1 MEPKTRPS
9 LKGVQ
14 EARESPAEAET
25 WAQGPVGT
33 KKLLWLLLMGGS
45 CPNKAPKA
53 CISKTLPGLTH
64 FLSVFHSPECDHLCS
79 LSPCGE
85 GKQQYSWEGN
95 SHKERGVF
103 TLHGLPTV
111 TQAKGRAGVKSKVPD
126 MQSHS
131 PATLQPLR
139 KMDSRP
145 PNHAH
150 QA

>member
-1 MEPKTRPS
+1 MELQPETRPS

-33 KKLLWLLLMGGS
+33 KRLLWLLLTVGGEGS

-53 CISKTLPGLTH
+53 RISKTLPGLTH
-64 FLSVFHSPECDHLCS
+64 FLSVFYSPECDHLCS

-111 TQAKGRAGVKSKVPD
+111 TQQAKGRAGVKIKVPD
-126 MQSHS
+126 V
-131 PATLQPLR
+131 
-139 KMDSRP
+139 
-145 PNHAH
+145 
-150 QA
+150 